1 MLYKTINNVPIRML
15 QNSMNAEL
23 KKNLMELNKT
33 TQFIHECMA
42 WERLL
47 DFFKQENS
55 YLKTRLSSVVDHRT
69 DKDFLALAEHFQNQ
83 FILKDEFI
91 DEMAHDVKEQEQLL
105 KTLSIQKI
113 ILQERVIKKQQKF
126 RNEMEFLEKD
136 FIAIKN
142 EFNNYLT

>member
-1 MLYKTINNVPIRML
+1 MMENRILVTIKSNLM
-15 QNSMNAEL
+15 
-23 KKNLMELNKT
+23 KKNKT
-33 TQFIHECMA
+33 DQVLQECTA

-55 YLKTRLSSVVDHRT
+55 YLKTRLSEVLDNKT

-91 DEMAHDVKEQEQLL
+91 DEMLHDAREQERNLH
-105 KTLSIQKI
+105 
-113 ILQERVIKKQQKF
+113 ILADKKATIEERLIKKQQKI

-136 FIAIKN
+136 FNRMKN
-142 EFNNYLT
+142 EFNKYLVSVL

>member
-1 MLYKTINNVPIRML
+1 MKKSKTDQVL
-15 QNSMNAEL
+15 E
-23 KKNLMELNKT
+23 
-33 TQFIHECMA
+33 ECTA

-55 YLKTRLSSVVDHRT
+55 YLKIRLSEVLDNKT

-91 DEMAHDVKEQEQLL
+91 DEMLHDVREQEKNLH
-105 KTLSIQKI
+105 
-113 ILQERVIKKQQKF
+113 ILAEKKATIEERLIKKQQKI

-136 FIAIKN
+136 FNRMKN
-142 EFNNYLT
+142 EFNKYLLSVL